1 MARAQNIKPKSETSE
16 NRKSPA
22 AATAAP
28 RETNK
33 AAAII
38 SLLKSKRG
46 ATIPDLMDAT
56 GWQSHSIRG
65 FLAGALR
72 TRHGLET
79 VSEKRDGELRR
90 YRAR

>member
-1 MARAQNIKPKSETSE
+1 MARVRNVKTKSAASE
-16 NRKSPA
+16 SAKSVS
-22 AATAAP
+22 ATKLGH

-33 AAAII
+33 AVAIVG
-38 SLLKSKRG
+38 LLKSKRG
-46 ATIPDLMDAT
+46 ATIPELMGAT
-56 GWQSHSIRG
+56 GWQSHSVRG

-72 TRHGLET
+72 TRHGLEP

>member
-1 MARAQNIKPKSETSE
+1 MARAQNVKTKTLSSERSSISTAST
-16 NRKSPA
+16 
-22 AATAAP
+22 AAT

-33 AAAII
+33 AAAIV

-46 ATIPDLMDAT
+46 ATIPELMEAT
-56 GWQSHSIRG
+56 GWQSHSVRG

-72 TRHGLET
+72 TRHGLEP
-79 VSEKRDGELRR
+79 VSDKRDGELRR